1 MKLWR
6 LTNSPY
12 KLALQAGPYK
22 AYHPPPKGPHQLL
35 GPVSSRK
42 GVSTGSWRQ
51 PEPGHSLSKSLG
63 DRMASPV
70 EVPVFSSRVK
80 GSIQKV
86 LQTCW
91 GALLFFFVF
100 FLPICTSW
108 GALFKLSTISPYKDH
123 RLLGFYP
130 KSEYTQEIRIC
141 RIHWPDPSTLST
153 HSGRC
158 NSKSRPVYFRLPLL
172 GTPAGP

>member
-22 AYHPPPKGPHQLL
+22 AYHGYRRFPDKDPPPKGPHQLL

-51 PEPGHSLSKSLG
+51 PEPGRSLSKSLG
-63 DRMASPV
+63 NRMASPV

-80 GSIQKV
+80 GSTQKV
-86 LQTCW
+86 LQTR
-91 GALLFFFVF
+91 
-100 FLPICTSW
+100 W
-108 GALFKLSTISPYKDH
+108 GALFKLPTISPHKDH

-130 KSEYTQEIRIC
+130 KSEHTQEIRIC
-141 RIHWPDPSTLST
+141 RIQWPDPSTLST
-153 HSGRC
+153 RSGHC
-158 NSKSRPVYFRLPLL
+158 NSKSRPVSFRLPLL